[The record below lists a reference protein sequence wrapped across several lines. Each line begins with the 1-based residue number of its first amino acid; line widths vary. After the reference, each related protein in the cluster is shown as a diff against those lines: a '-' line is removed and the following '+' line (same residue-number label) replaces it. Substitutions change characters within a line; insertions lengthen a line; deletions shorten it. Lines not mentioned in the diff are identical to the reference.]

1 MEILENI
8 IVNLLLYSSHDMLE
22 YFDDL
27 ELFLDYKFHIM
38 KDWGREKKSFII
50 GLLYAHSLQSII
62 MHAKSW
68 I

>member
-1 MEILENI
+1 MENI

-38 KDWGREKKSFII
+38 KRLREREEVLYYRLII
-50 GLLYAHSLQSII
+50 RTLITEY
-62 MHAKSW
+62 
-68 I
+68 